1 MIPGRGFKCI
11 NTSENGFKALLKGKV
26 ELGADASVAAGPV
39 GRTAQAAT
47 DVTLN
52 SEIYSYSRSR
62 GAFAGIALNGAVLTI
77 DDSANHKAYN
87 GDYTGDEILMENKVD
102 PNKVTQPFID
112 ALNKYIGTK
121 KG

>member
-1 MIPGRGFKCI
+1 MIIRRGFKCI
-11 NTSENGFKALLKGKV
+11 NTSENGFRALLKGRV

-52 SEIYSYSRSR
+52 AEIFSYCRSR

-77 DDSANHKAYN
+77 DDGANHKAYN
-87 GDYTGDEILMENKVD
+87 GDYTGDEILMENEVC

-112 ALNKYIGTK
+112 VLNKYIGTK